1 MKPKQLR
8 FRSRSFPSHVSFCFG
23 FAVSVFASTG
33 AFAQLTWNNAGPSDN
48 WSTAP
53 GNENWTGGVVWT
65 DGQDAIFGATPE
77 TVTPTTVNVVDD
89 ISFGGS
95 WTIANGSAASINL
108 TTDGASDI
116 TVDPTFTTTIA
127 EVLSGT
133 NTVTKL
139 GTGTLV
145 LSGANTF
152 SNGLT
157 ISAGTVSSTVA
168 GGFGTGTVT
177 VGPAGT
183 ANFNFGANANVTN
196 IFTGSGTIS
205 ATGAFTP
212 TLTSAAALNTFT
224 GTLNVNTTGGGK
236 FVMNAVGSNIGS
248 GAIVNI
254 AAGATLYLPITST
267 ISGVTFNIAGNG
279 NTENLGALRLEG
291 ATIDA
296 TSSIVAGGNI
306 QLGGNNVVS
315 TINAAISETGGSRS
329 VEKLGTGTLKL
340 GGNNTYTGKT
350 TVTGG
355 TLQFTKTASLYGG
368 TAANW
373 TASNINV
380 KNGAALGL
388 NIGGA
393 GEFSVSDLDTLLAN
407 LSVASSATT
416 GMQAGSSIALD
427 TTNAVGG
434 SVTQGNIIANSTGAN
449 GGAIGLI
456 KLGTGTLVLD
466 KANTF
471 TGAINVA
478 GGTLTLSNTVGA
490 NTANGNFRVGTVA
503 NTKATLNI
511 TSGAT
516 LNRFNLFVGDAGA
529 GTGGGAVYQSGGT
542 LTLTQGAGIDNLR
555 IGSNAGGYGYYSLS
569 GGSLT
574 SNEVGIGASL
584 NGTTGVMDITGGTFT
599 TGVVAIGRGGTTS
612 SGVLN
617 ALGGTVVSTRIQLN
631 SAGNAGASSVLTVGG
646 GSGAAAVGTTG
657 STTLGLDLA
666 SGNTAGTLGV
676 ANLRTNGTLTTGIV
690 TATNANPTALLNF
703 NGGTLKATATN
714 AGVNF
719 ISANV
724 DAVTVYSNGGT
735 IDNSGTN
742 ISINKGLTG
751 ATGNGVTSVAVT
763 NGGSGYIGAPLV
775 TITGGTGNTATG
787 YAVMVDDGTGN
798 GTYKVGSIVITSPGS
813 YTVDPTTVT
822 LTGGGAAT
830 AATVGAITTAANTSG
845 GMTFA
850 GSGTTILTGANT
862 YSGPTIVSAG
872 TLQVNAGLSATSG
885 VSVASG
891 ATFSGAGV
899 VNGITTIASGGALI
913 NSNASTPLTLGG
925 LTFSGPGTI
934 SFNKSGTTSDI
945 VVTGALT
952 TGGGPIALKFLSAPA
967 WSTGTYNLL
976 TYGSLVGSF
985 SDFTLN
991 PADIVGL
998 SSRQSATL
1006 GNSGNTITLN
1016 ITGDTIVWSGAG
1028 GGTWTTAP
1036 TNNNAGPNNWATKT
1050 AHTPTNFWVGDGVEF
1065 ADTYDAGAGAT
1076 APTTTNVVI
1085 TGGVA
1090 PSSVLFS
1097 NSVLD
1102 YTISSSDSTG
1112 ITAGSVV
1119 KGGTKTATI
1128 NTNNSYNGSTTVNAG
1143 ALILNGNNTGNGA
1156 FIVNAGSLVL
1166 NGINSGS
1173 GAYTLNAGTLDLNG
1187 NNTGSGAFNVNGGT
1201 FTVTGTNANTSAV
1214 TIASGGTLQMG
1225 NGGTTGLINA
1235 AAGITNNGTLIFN
1248 HSNALAQGTDFF
1260 TAGINGTG
1268 AVIQNGTGT
1277 VTFNTTNG
1285 YSGGTTINSGA
1296 ISISADNQLGGGPVT
1311 LNGGALTTTNTTALT
1326 NTHVFTIGAAGGT
1339 LNILG
1344 TAATAQNSRVIFGT
1358 ANTLLGSGTLTVNGN
1373 GALSPGGG
1381 AGALVLNQSNTYSGN
1396 IILQNGGMV
1405 EYANATSVGAAATFT
1420 LGVNGGLTTNQTV
1433 TNAISVTGSGSVLSF
1448 NGNNNGNFSGAINLN
1463 GNTLSV
1469 GLRDWYNYATARNGL
1484 ISGVISG
1491 TGGISVDPGTS
1502 ATPGTLTLTGTNT
1515 YSGTTTILTGATLQ
1529 LGNGTVDG
1537 TIAATSGVTNNGTLV
1552 YNWTTGHTA
1561 SYVIS
1566 GTGGVNKLGA
1576 GTATLTGANTYNGV
1590 TNVNVGALN
1599 IQNATALGSTTG
1611 GTTVATGAALE
1622 IQGGIIVGAETLTLN
1637 GTGIANGG
1645 ALRNISGINTFGGAI
1660 TLASASRINSDA
1672 GTLTLSGAIG
1682 GAFGLTVGGGGNT
1695 AISGVIGTGAGTL
1708 TKDGTGT
1715 LTLTGTNT
1723 YSGVTT
1729 ITAGTLQLGDG
1740 TTDGTIANTTSV
1752 INNGT
1757 LAYNWVA
1764 DHSVGYVIS
1773 GTGAV
1778 TKTGAGTATFTGANT
1793 YTGATTINGG
1803 RILVNGSLANTAVTI
1818 NAGGALGGKGS
1829 IAGLVTASAGAA
1841 QIDLRDNSIGTL
1853 TLSGGLTLNSGNVLH
1868 FDFDSTT
1875 STVDTIAITGGAYTF
1890 ASGTASIDINTLGAG
1905 TPNIGDYN
1913 LITLGGTATGS
1924 LNASNFSLTNPT
1936 VGGLAATLSS
1946 TGNALKMTLG
1956 SLGSGDATAYWKGGA
1971 SGTWAVGNFSLA
1983 SDGTGIVTSIQGNTD
1998 VFFSA
2003 SSPAPVATLTTLT
2016 ADTAVKSL
2024 TVLSSQTGSVGV
2036 GGSQKLIMGPGGI
2049 TLQAGAG
2056 ALTLSTNEVALNGIQ
2071 TWQNNSSSA
2080 LTVSAPITG
2089 TGYGLKLSGTGN
2101 GGFFFSGANTYDA
2114 GTTIGDA
2121 TFGPAVLH
2129 LTGTGSLLSTGAVTI
2144 GTNST
2149 LDIASH
2155 TGGTAIGTLNTTVGA
2170 TGASILLGA
2179 NTLTINQSAAT
2190 TFAGIFS
2197 GTGGLTKQG
2206 TGTLTLTGASTYS
2219 GLTTI
2224 TTGALNIQNAAALG
2238 TAAAGTTVASG
2249 AALEI
2254 QGGITVAAEALTLNG
2269 TGVSNGGALRNISG
2283 TNTYGGAITL
2293 ATASRINSDAGTLTI
2308 SGAIGGSGLGLTV
2321 GGAGNTTISS
2331 VIGTG
2336 TGTLTKDGTGTLVLT
2351 GANTYTGT
2359 TTISAG
2365 TLQLGNGGTTGS
2377 LATSSAIVNNGN
2389 LTFNRSNAVVQGTD
2403 FSGAAITGTG
2413 SVTQAGTGT
2422 TTLNAANTYSGL
2434 TTVATGTLNIQ
2445 NATALGSTTGGTT
2458 VASGAALAI
2467 QSGITVGAEALT
2479 LNGTGIANGGALRNI
2494 SGNNTFGG
2502 AITLASASRI
2512 NSDAGL
2518 LTLSGA
2524 ITGSGL
2530 GLTVGGAGN
2539 TTVSGAIATDAGTL
2553 TKDGTGTLTLS
2564 GANTYTGATAINGG
2578 KLDLTGSLAGT
2589 AVTVGGSGTLS
2600 GTGTIAGSVTLST
2613 TGSQIDLRNGS
2624 VGTLSIGGGL
2634 TLHTGNVL
2642 SFDLGTTAGSSDRIA
2657 LTGGTYTF
2665 TDPGTASVN
2674 IQTLGAASLGNY
2686 DLITGAAGMDATKF
2700 TLTSNFIGGRAATLN
2715 SSSGNALTLVL
2726 TVAAGDATAYWKGG
2740 ASGNWDSTNFSTAAN
2755 GTGTVG
2761 AIGNATDVFFSAT
2774 TPAPVATSTTLAFD
2788 QSVKSLTVLSNQT
2801 GSVGIGG
2808 TGALHIGTGLTAQA
2822 GAGALTIN
2830 TAGGVV
2836 LDGVQTWTN
2845 NSTNAVTIGTT
2856 MSGSALTLTGG
2867 AGNGGFV
2874 FSGATTYAGGTAING
2889 TKLTLTGA
2897 GSLLDAGPVN
2907 LGANGSLDISGITAS
2922 GETIGA
2928 LTGDATSS
2936 IALGA
2941 KTLTTGTSASST
2953 HNGTI
2958 TGTGGVTKQ
2967 GTGTL
2972 TLGGVNTYTGTTAV
2986 NEGTLEIV
2994 SGGSTLGAT
3003 TVASG
3008 AILKNNG
3015 ILAGT
3020 VNLSG
3025 TLSGI
3030 GTVQGLTTT
3039 NSGSTIQLSDGTIN
3053 TITLSGGL
3061 NLANNSAIRLDIGT
3075 VSGSVDHID
3084 LASGLFT
3091 GNGVSTIS
3099 LNQLGNLA
3107 AGTYTLISNAATDSL
3122 NASYFTLASV
3132 TPGFTSTLTSDGES
3146 LVLTLSMTSFV
3157 PLAQTPNQQQVAAA
3171 LEEVIA
3177 NPGNYSPDFQNV
3189 IAALVT
3195 LTPDQAAAA
3204 FDQISPAFHS
3214 GALTLAG
3221 NLSQSTASSLFQTL
3235 SLRSINSV
3243 DYSDPYAG
3251 DYLWDLW
3258 GQASGYFS
3266 DGGMS
3271 LIPGE
3276 DFKSGTYLVGAN
3288 RNLTHN
3294 TSIGIFGGYGDGT
3307 GEFADNS
3314 SIDLER
3320 QFIGGY
3326 LTYVNGGFY
3335 ANAAVGGGNIDY
3347 DSKRRIQF
3355 GTLDR
3360 TATGT
3365 TSGQELFVVVG
3376 GGYDFKF
3383 GDFTVGPQAS
3393 IQRSSV
3399 KLDGFNETGASSLNL
3414 GLEDTEY
3421 TSLRSQV
3428 GGRMTYTLQTESVL
3442 AIVPFVQTFWQHE
3455 YEDSQGD
3462 INSKLDGGNGPA
3474 FSYTP
3479 TQGDQDSFIL
3489 GAGLSF
3495 DIGETFQ
3502 ATFSY
3507 NRDSGNGGSD
3517 LMSATANFKF

>member
-23 FAVSVFASTG
+23 FAVSMLASAG

-48 WSTAP
+48 WSTAA

-65 DGQDAIFGATPE
+65 DGQSAIFGATPE
-77 TVTPTTVNVVDD
+77 TVTPTTVNIVDNMT
-89 ISFGGS
+89 FGGS

-108 TTDGASDI
+108 STDGNSDI

-133 NTVTKL
+133 NSVTKL

-145 LSGANTF
+145 LSSANTY
-152 SNGLT
+152 SGGT
-157 ISAGTVSSTVA
+157 IINAGTVSITNA
-168 GGFGTGTVT
+168 GGFGTGAVT
-177 VGPAGT
+177 VNAGGIAAINAGT
-183 ANFNFGANANVTN
+183 GAATVANAFSGAGIINTILPTGTN
-196 IFTGSGTIS
+196 
-205 ATGAFTP
+205 
-212 TLTSAAALNTFT
+212 TLTLSGALNGFT
-224 GTLNVNTTGGGK
+224 GTLNIGN
-236 FVMNAVGSNIGS
+236 GS
-248 GAIVNI
+248 GAGKLQFTNATQANVISSSATINV
-254 AAGATLYLPITST
+254 AANGTLYVGNGLNYGSALVLNGGTTGEALGQLRIEGGSIWSGNITLNANTTIGGNGIAGIVSGT
-267 ISGVTFNIAGNG
+267 ISGGISGSGGFTRLGNG
-279 NTENLGALRLEG
+279 TTVLSG
-291 ATIDA
+291 
-296 TSSIVAGGNI
+296 V
-306 QLGGNNVVS
+306 
-315 TINAAISETGGSRS
+315 
-329 VEKLGTGTLKL
+329 
-340 GGNNTYTGKT
+340 NTYTGVT
-350 TVTGG
+350 TINAG
-355 TLQFTKTASLYGG
+355 TLQFAKTASLYNGNV
-368 TAANW
+368 ANW
-373 TASNINV
+373 TPGNINV
-380 KNGAALGL
+380 KSGAILGL
-388 NIGGA
+388 NVGGT

-407 LSVASSATT
+407 LSVAASPTS
-416 GMQAGSSIALD
+416 GMQAGSIIALD
-427 TTNAVGG
+427 TTNASGG
-434 SVTQGNIIANSTGAN
+434 SFTQGNIIANSRGAN
-449 GGAIGLI
+449 GGTIGLT

-478 GGTLTLSNTVGA
+478 GGTLTLSNTVGT
-490 NTANGNFRVGTVA
+490 NTVNGNFRVGTVA
-503 NTKATLNI
+503 NTKARLNI
-511 TSGAT
+511 TSGAN
-516 LNRFNLFVGDAGA
+516 LNRFSLFVGDAGA

-542 LTLTQGAGIDNLR
+542 LTLTQAAGIDNLR

-569 GGSLT
+569 GGALT

-584 NGTTGVMDITGGTFT
+584 NDTKGVMDITGGTFT
-599 TGVVAIGRGGTTS
+599 TGVVAIGRGGATS

-617 ALGGTVVSTRIQLN
+617 ALGGTVASTRIQLN
-631 SAGNAGASSVLTVGG
+631 SAGTAGASSVLTVGG
-646 GSGAAAVGTTG
+646 GAGAAAVGTTG
-657 STTLGLDLA
+657 SATLGLDLA
-666 SGNTAGTLGV
+666 NGNTVGTLGV
-676 ANLRTNGTLTTGIV
+676 ANLLTNGTLTTGIV

-719 ISANV
+719 VGTNV
-724 DAVTVYSNGGT
+724 DAITVYSNGGT

-751 ATGNGVTSVAVT
+751 ATGTGVTSIAVT

-822 LTGGGAAT
+822 LSGGGAST
-830 AATVGAITTAANTSG
+830 AATLGAITTAANTSG

-850 GSGTTILTGANT
+850 GSGTTILTGTNT

-899 VNGITTIASGGALI
+899 VNGLTTIASGGALI

-925 LTFSGPGTI
+925 LTFSGSGTI
-934 SFNKSGTTSDI
+934 SFNKSGTASDI

-952 TGGGPIALKFLSAPA
+952 TGGSPIALKFLSAPA

-976 TYGSLVGSF
+976 TYGTLVGSF

-991 PADIVGL
+991 PADVAGL
-998 SSRQSATL
+998 SSRQTATL
-1006 GNSGNTITLN
+1006 GNSGNTITLS

-1028 GGTWTTAP
+1028 GGIWTTAP
-1036 TNNNAGPNNWATKT
+1036 TNNNAGPNNWSTKT
-1050 AHTPTNFWVGDGVEF
+1050 AHTPTNFWLGDGVEF
-1065 ADTYDAGAGAT
+1065 ADTYNSGAGNT
-1076 APTTTNVVI
+1076 APTTTSVVI

-1090 PSSVLFS
+1090 PSTVLFS

-1102 YTISSSDSTG
+1102 YTISSSDGTG
-1112 ITAGSVV
+1112 IIAGSVI
-1119 KGGTKTATI
+1119 KNGTKTATI
-1128 NTNNSYNGSTTVNAG
+1128 NTNNSYSGSTTVNAG
-1143 ALILNGNNTGNGA
+1143 SLIFNGNNTGNGA
-1156 FIVNAGSLVL
+1156 YTVNAGSL
-1166 NGINSGS
+1166 
-1173 GAYTLNAGTLDLNG
+1173 ALNG
-1187 NNTGSGAFNVNGGT
+1187 NNTGTGAFIISGGT
-1201 FTVTGTNANTSAV
+1201 LTVAGTNANTSNV
-1214 TIASGGTLQMG
+1214 TIASGGTMQIG
-1225 NGGTTGLINA
+1225 NGGATGSVNA
-1235 AAGITNNGTLIFN
+1235 AASILNNGTLIFN
-1248 HSNALAQGTDFF
+1248 HSTALVQGTDFS
-1260 TAGINGTG
+1260 TAAISGTG
-1268 AVIQNGTGT
+1268 SVAQNGTGT
-1277 VTFNTTNG
+1277 VTFNVDNTF
-1285 YSGGTTINSGA
+1285 SGGLT
-1296 ISISADNQLGGGPVT
+1296 ISA
-1311 LNGGALTTTNTTALT
+1311 GAVTTTTVGGLGTGTVA
-1326 NTHVFTIGAAGGT
+1326 IGAAGTANLNVNGNIGNIFTGSGVIASTGAFTVNLTNAAALNNFTGT
-1339 LNILG
+1339 LNVNTTGGAKFVLNGAGANFGSGAIVNIAAGATFYLPVSSTINGVTFNIAGAGNTENLG
-1344 TAATAQNSRVIFGT
+1344 ALRLENGTIIGATSSIVAGGNIQLGHNGNSAASTINAAISETGGSHSVEKV
-1358 ANTLLGSGTLTVNGN
+1358 GSGTMIFAGNNTYTGATILTAGTLSVSSDTV
-1373 GALSPGGG
+1373 GAYNLGGG
-1381 AGALVLNQSNTYSGN
+1381 GTNGIVF
-1396 IILQNGGMV
+1396 NGGTLRVTGTTM
-1405 EYANATSVGAAATFT
+1405 TSFGSHTPTFT
-1420 LGVNGGLTTNQTV
+1420 ATKLVSLDIADAANNFTISQVMDQTTGGLTK
-1433 TNAISVTGSGSVLSF
+1433 L
-1448 NGNNNGNFSGAINLN
+1448 
-1463 GNTLSV
+1463 
-1469 GLRDWYNYATARNGL
+1469 
-1484 ISGVISG
+1484 GV
-1491 TGGISVDPGTS
+1491 
-1502 ATPGTLTLTGTNT
+1502 GTL
-1515 YSGTTTILTGATLQ
+1515 
-1529 LGNGTVDG
+1529 
-1537 TIAATSGVTNNGTLV
+1537 
-1552 YNWTTGHTA
+1552 
-1561 SYVIS
+1561 
-1566 GTGGVNKLGA
+1566 
-1576 GTATLTGANTYNGV
+1576 TLTGANTYTGV
-1590 TNVNVGALN
+1590 TNINAGVLN
-1599 IQNATALGSTTG
+1599 IRNDTALGTIAGSTS
-1611 GTTVATGAALE
+1611 VANGAALE
-1622 IQGGIIVGAETLTLN
+1622 IQGGITVGAEALTLN

-1672 GTLTLSGAIG
+1672 GTLNLSGAIG
-1682 GAFGLTVGGGGNT
+1682 GAFDLTVGGAGNT
-1695 AISGVIGTGAGTL
+1695 TISGVISTGTL

-1715 LTLTGTNT
+1715 LVLTGTNT
-1723 YSGVTT
+1723 YTGITT
-1729 ITAGTLQLGDG
+1729 ISAGTLQLGDG
-1740 TTDGTIANTTSV
+1740 TTDGTIATTTGV
-1752 INNGT
+1752 VNNGT
-1757 LAYNWVA
+1757 LAYNWLT
-1764 DHSVGYVIS
+1764 DHTAGYVIS

-1778 TKTGAGTATFTGANT
+1778 TKTGAGTTIFTGANT

-1829 IAGLVTASAGAA
+1829 VAGLVTASAGAA

-1868 FDFDSTT
+1868 FDFNSTN
-1875 STVDTIAITGGAYTF
+1875 STVDSIAITGGAYTF
-1890 ASGTASIDINTLGAG
+1890 ASGTASIDITTLGAG

-1913 LITLGGTATGS
+1913 LITLSGSATGT
-1924 LNASNFSLTNPT
+1924 LNASNFNLTTGT
-1936 VGGLAATLSS
+1936 VGGLGATLSS
-1946 TGNALKMTLG
+1946 TGSVLKMTLG
-1956 SLGSGDATAYWKGGA
+1956 SLGTGDATAYWKGGP
-1971 SGTWAVGNFSLA
+1971 SGTWAVGNFSTA
-1983 SDGTGIVTSIQGNTD
+1983 PNGTGAVTSIQGNTD

-2003 SSPAPVATLTTLT
+2003 TSPAPAATVTTLN
-2016 ADTAVKSL
+2016 ADTAIKSL
-2024 TVLSSQTGSVGV
+2024 TILSSQTGSVSI
-2036 GGSQKLIMGPGGI
+2036 GGSQKLLTGPGGI
-2049 TLQAGAG
+2049 TLQSGAG
-2056 ALTLSTNEVALNGIQ
+2056 ALTISSEVALTSIQ
-2071 TWQNNSSSA
+2071 TWKNQSSSA
-2080 LTVSAPITG
+2080 LTVSGPITG
-2089 TGYGLKLSGTGN
+2089 TGFGLKLSGGGTG
-2101 GGFFFSGANTYDA
+2101 GYFFSGVNTYDA

-2121 TFGPAVLH
+2121 TFGSAVLH
-2129 LTGTGSLLSTGAVTI
+2129 LTGSGSLLATGAVTI

-2155 TGGTAIGTLNTTVGA
+2155 TGGTAIGTLNTATGA

-2179 NTLTINQSAAT
+2179 NTLTINQLAAS
-2190 TFAGIFS
+2190 TFGGVVS
-2197 GTGGLTKQG
+2197 GTGGLIKQG
-2206 TGTLTLTGASTYS
+2206 TGTLTLTGANTYS

-2283 TNTYGGAITL
+2283 ANTFGGAITL
-2293 ATASRINSDAGTLTI
+2293 ASASRINSDAGTLTI
-2308 SGAIGGSGLGLTV
+2308 SGAINGSGIGLTV

-2336 TGTLTKDGTGTLVLT
+2336 AGTLTKDGTGTLVLT
-2351 GANTYTGT
+2351 GANTYSGITL
-2359 TTISAG
+2359 ISAG
-2365 TLQLGNGGTTGS
+2365 TLQLGNGGTTGT

-2422 TTLNAANTYSGL
+2422 TTLNAANSYSGL
-2434 TTVATGTLNIQ
+2434 TTVAAGTLNIQ
-2445 NATALGSTTGGTT
+2445 NADALGTTAAGTT

-2467 QSGITVGAEALT
+2467 QGGITVGAEALT
-2479 LNGTGIANGGALRNI
+2479 LNGTGITNGGALRNI

-2524 ITGSGL
+2524 ISGSGF

-2539 TTVSGAIATDAGTL
+2539 TTVSGVIATDAGTL

-2578 KLDLTGSLAGT
+2578 KLDLTGSLAST

-2600 GTGTIAGSVTLST
+2600 GTGTIAGSVNLST

-2634 TLHTGNVL
+2634 TLHAGNVL

-2674 IQTLGAASLGNY
+2674 IQALGTASLGNY
-2686 DLITGAAGMDATKF
+2686 DLITGATGMDATKF
-2700 TLTSNFIGGRAATLN
+2700 TLTSSFINGRAATLN
-2715 SSSGNALTLVL
+2715 SSSGNTLTLVL
-2726 TVAAGDATAYWKGG
+2726 SVAAGDATAYWKGG
-2740 ASGNWDSTNFSTAAN
+2740 ASGNWDATNFSTAPN

-2761 AIGNATDVFFSAT
+2761 AVGNATDVFFSAT
-2774 TPAPVATSTTLAFD
+2774 SPAPVATSTTLAFD

-2808 TGALHIGTGLTAQA
+2808 AGALHIGTGLTVQA

-2830 TAGGVV
+2830 TVGGVV

-2856 MSGSALTLTGG
+2856 ISGSALTLTGG
-2867 AGNGGFV
+2867 AGNAGFV

-2889 TKLTLTGA
+2889 TKLALTGA
-2897 GSLLDAGPVN
+2897 GSLLDSGPVN
-2907 LGANGSLDISGITAS
+2907 LGANGVLDISGITAP
-2922 GETIGA
+2922 GDTIGA
-2928 LTGDATSS
+2928 LTGSATSS
-2936 IALGA
+2936 VVLGS
-2941 KTLTTGTSASST
+2941 KTLTSDTSASST
-2953 HNGTI
+2953 HAGTI
-2958 TGTGGVTKQ
+2958 TGTGGLTKQ

-2972 TLGGVNTYTGTTAV
+2972 SLGGANTYTGTTSV
-2986 NEGTLEIV
+2986 NAGILEIAT
-2994 SGGSTLGAT
+2994 GGSTLSAT

-3008 AILKNNG
+3008 ATLRNNG
-3015 ILAGT
+3015 IHSGA

-3025 TLSGI
+3025 ILSGI
-3030 GTVQGLTTT
+3030 GNVQGLTTT

-3084 LASGLFT
+3084 LAGSLFT
-3091 GNGVSTIS
+3091 GNGTTAIS
-3099 LNQLGNLA
+3099 FDQLGTLS
-3107 AGTYTLISNAATDSL
+3107 AGSYTLISNAGSSSL
-3122 NASYFTLASV
+3122 DESYFTIASL
-3132 TPGFTSTLTSDGES
+3132 TPGFFSTLTSDGS
-3146 LVLTLSMTSFV
+3146 NLVLTLSVANFGQY
-3157 PLAQTPNQQQVAAA
+3157 ADTPNQQQVAAA
-3171 LEEVIA
+3171 IQEVVA
-3177 NPGNYSPDFQNV
+3177 NPGNYSTDFANV
-3189 IAALVT
+3189 IAALGA
-3195 LTPDQAAAA
+3195 LTPDQYPAA